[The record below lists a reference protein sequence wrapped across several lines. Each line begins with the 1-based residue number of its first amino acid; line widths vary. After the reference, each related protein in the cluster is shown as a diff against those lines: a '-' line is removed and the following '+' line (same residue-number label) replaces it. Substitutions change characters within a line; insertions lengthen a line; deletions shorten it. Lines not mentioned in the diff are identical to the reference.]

1 MFSID
6 TGTRLLEEPMYE
18 AMPKIVIVV
27 TAMLFFHIENIV
39 INVQN
44 MPQLTT
50 YVTLLTQIS
59 NYQTCHV
66 FLIGAMNV
74 LVFLSLKI

>member
-1 MFSID
+1 
-6 TGTRLLEEPMYE
+6 MYE

-66 FLIGAMNV
+66 FLIGE
-74 LVFLSLKI
+74 